1 MLLLGLLLLTACG
14 GGAPIPAE
22 DLLLRIET
30 GATEVPLGAAFPL
43 TVVRVWKSD
52 LVPQAWSD
60 EALAPL
66 RVRLIDTRRREQG
79 DHVEERRRYHGYAFA
94 TGVVQVPAPEF
105 RAVPK
110 RGGLERR
117 VRGNALELRVTS
129 ALDPANPGDVELPGG
144 PLLDTLQPPFPWVI
158 TAGVVALL
166 LAGAALVARRRHPAP
181 QPVVEEVEPAPRP
194 DEIALRRIEELR
206 AQPAGDH
213 AEEFVAMLRIYLA
226 ERFDRRTRELTSPEL
241 AAIPTDS
248 AQREL
253 LGALLRDYD
262 LVLYARHEPS
272 PAAGARMLDAAAD
285 FVRRSA

>member
-1 MLLLGLLLLTACG
+1 LLLTACG

-30 GATEVPLGAAFPL
+30 GASDVSLGAAFPL

-66 RVRLIDTRRREQG
+66 RVRLIDMQRREQG
-79 DHVEERRRYHGYAFA
+79 DHTEERRRYHGYAFA

-129 ALDPANPGDVELPGG
+129 ALDPADPGDVELPGG
-144 PLLDTLQPPFPWVI
+144 ALTSPFPWAI
-158 TAGVVALL
+158 AATTAALL
-166 LAGAALVARRRHPAP
+166 LAIAALAIRRRHHRPVRE
-181 QPVVEEVEPAPRP
+181 PVVEEVEPAPRP

-206 AQPAGDH
+206 ARPAGDH
-213 AEEFVAMLRIYLA
+213 AEEFVAMLRAYLA
-226 ERFDRRTRELTSPEL
+226 ERFDMRTRELTSPEL

-272 PAAGARMLDAAAD
+272 PAAGARMLDAAAE

>member
-1 MLLLGLLLLTACG
+1 MLLTACG
-14 GGAPIPAE
+14 GGTPVPAE

-52 LVPQAWSD
+52 LVPRAWSD
-60 EALAPL
+60 KALAPL
-66 RVRLIDTRRREQG
+66 RVRLIDTQRREQG
-79 DHVEERRRYHGYAFA
+79 GHTEERRRYHGYAFA

-117 VRGNALELRVTS
+117 VLGNALELRVTS
-129 ALDPANPGDVELPGG
+129 ALDPADPGDVELPGG
-144 PLLDTLQPPFPWVI
+144 PLQPPFPWAI
-158 TAGVVALL
+158 AAGAAALL
-166 LAGAALVARRRHPAP
+166 LVVAALVARRLQRRPAP
-181 QPVVEEVEPAPRP
+181 QPVVEAIEPTPRP
-194 DEIALRRIEELR
+194 DAIALRRIEELR
-206 AQPAGDH
+206 ARPAADH
-213 AEEFVAMLRIYLA
+213 AEEFVAMLRVYLA

-262 LVLYARHEPS
+262 LVLYARHEPN